1 MSDHDLN
8 AKNQDVEQ
16 QDLSDVVVEDV
27 IEKTAEDGVTDKMAE
42 EGVIVD
48 SVEQR
53 VVELER
59 ALSESQAKVA
69 AQKDGVLR
77 GKAEVENMR
86 RRVAMDVEKAHKFA
100 LNKFA
105 NELLP
110 VVDNLERAI
119 NAIDKDDQQFKSV
132 IEGLEMTLTS
142 FISALDKSGVKQVN
156 PVGQQFNPE
165 LHQAMTMIEVPG
177 AEPNSVIDV
186 MQKGYELNGRL
197 LRPAMVVV
205 SKGAPLDTKA

>member
-1 MSDHDLN
+1 MSDQNLN
-8 AKNQDVEQ
+8 AKNQEVE
-16 QDLSDVVVEDV
+16 SDE
-27 IEKTAEDGVTDKMAE
+27 TPE
-42 EGVIVD
+42 EAVIVD

-53 VVELER
+53 IIELEK
-59 ALSESQAKVA
+59 ALAESQAMVA
-69 AQKDGVLR
+69 SQKDGVLR

-110 VVDNLERAI
+110 VVDNLERALT
-119 NAIDKDDQQFKSV
+119 AIDKDDQQFKS
-132 IEGLEMTLTS
+132 ITEGLEMTLSS
-142 FISALDKSGVKQVN
+142 FTNALDKSGVKLIN
-156 PVGQQFNPE
+156 PVGELFNPE

-205 SKGAPLDTKA
+205 AKAGSVDTKA

>member
-1 MSDHDLN
+1 MSEQDLN
-8 AKNQDVEQ
+8 EQNIENEENVE
-16 QDLSDVVVEDV
+16 VVEGVVEDV
-27 IEKTAEDGVTDKMAE
+27 IEGE
-42 EGVIVD
+42 
-48 SVEQR
+48 VEMSADAAR
-53 VVELER
+53 IAELEKE
-59 ALSESQAKVA
+59 LQTTKDLIA

-86 RRVAMDVEKAHKFA
+86 RRVSQDVEKAHKFA

-110 VVDNLERAI
+110 VVDNLERAL
-119 NAIDKDDQQFKSV
+119 AAADTESEHTKSI
-132 IEGLEMTLTS
+132 IEGVEMTLS
-142 FISALDKSGVKQVN
+142 SMMNALEKSGVIAIN
-156 PVGQQFNPE
+156 PKGEIFNPE

-186 MQKGYELNGRL
+186 MQKGFELNGRL

-205 SKGAPLDTKA
+205 AKAAAVDTSA

>member
-1 MSDHDLN
+1 MSEQDLN
-8 AKNQDVEQ
+8 EQNIENEENVE
-16 QDLSDVVVEDV
+16 VVEGVVEDV
-27 IEKTAEDGVTDKMAE
+27 IEGE
-42 EGVIVD
+42 
-48 SVEQR
+48 VEMSADAAR
-53 VVELER
+53 IAELEKE
-59 ALSESQAKVA
+59 LQTTKDLIA

-86 RRVAMDVEKAHKFA
+86 RRVSQDVEKAHKFA

-110 VVDNLERAI
+110 VVDNLERAL
-119 NAIDKDDQQFKSV
+119 AAADTESEHTKSIV
-132 IEGLEMTLTS
+132 EGVEMTLS
-142 FISALDKSGVKQVN
+142 SMMNALEKSGVIAIN
-156 PVGQQFNPE
+156 PKGETFNPE

-186 MQKGYELNGRL
+186 MQKGFELNGRL

-205 SKGAPLDTKA
+205 AKAAAVDTSA

>member
-1 MSDHDLN
+1 MSDQDLN
-8 AKNQDVEQ
+8 AQNQEIEP
-16 QDLSDVVVEDV
+16 QDTPEVVVEAV
-27 IEKTAEDGVTDKMAE
+27 AE
-42 EGVIVD
+42 EAVVVD

-53 VVELER
+53 IIELEQ
-59 ALSESQAKVA
+59 ALAASQATVIS
-69 AQKDGVLR
+69 QKDGVLR

-110 VVDNLERAI
+110 VVDNLERAL
-119 NAIDKDDQQFKSV
+119 NAIDKEDEQFKSV
-132 IEGLEMTLTS
+132 IEGIEMTLTS
-142 FISALDKSGVKQVN
+142 FNAALAKSGVNQIN
-156 PVGQQFNPE
+156 PAGEAFNPE

-177 AEPNSVIDV
+177 AAPNSVIDV

-205 SKGAPLDTKA
+205 AKGAPVNTKA